1 MLRKTE
7 NVLISYNIGKKV
19 VGHNDYNQKL
29 FSAQLRAQNITENLV
44 KNMPDQQKWS
54 FLIQKCHYFARIT

>member
-1 MLRKTE
+1 ML
-7 NVLISYNIGKKV
+7 VIKV

-44 KNMPDQQKWS
+44 KNMPDQQKWP
-54 FLIQKCHYFARIT
+54 FLIQNCHYFAKFIKKIL